1 MTSEIRELS
10 ISENQ
15 TADLAAKNADDDP
28 QNLYGRDQIHIMG
41 MIVALLFEKLNYL
54 PPIPQTIVSN
64 AQPIKF

>member
-10 ISENQ
+10 IIENQ
-15 TADLAAKNADDDP
+15 TADLAAENADDDP

-41 MIVALLFEKLNYL
+41 MIIAWLFAKLNYL
-54 PPIPQTIVSN
+54 PPIPQNIVSN

>member
-15 TADLAAKNADDDP
+15 TADLAAENADDDP

-41 MIVALLFEKLNYL
+41 KIIAWLFAKLNYL
-54 PPIPQTIVSN
+54 PPIPQNIVSN